1 MPATANGM
9 IAAIYEHLDTQIA
22 TEISPR
28 WRRQGEPLPFITYE
42 VQGIDWVRT
51 TIASVN
57 CAEIQIGFSCIAET
71 LADALDLADEVKA
84 AIGTKVTVSNV
95 TFGATQISYRVADAT
110 PDDGSGDTERVV
122 IVNATIFTQDEN

>member
-1 MPATANGM
+1 MATANAM
-9 IAAIYEHLDTQIA
+9 IAAIYAHLDTEIT
-22 TEISPR
+22 TEIAPR
-28 WRRQGEPLPFITYE
+28 WRRQGDPLPFITYE

-51 TIASVN
+51 TVASIN

-71 LADALDLADEVKA
+71 LSEAIDLADEVKT
-84 AIGTKVTVSNV
+84 AIGTKTTRDDV